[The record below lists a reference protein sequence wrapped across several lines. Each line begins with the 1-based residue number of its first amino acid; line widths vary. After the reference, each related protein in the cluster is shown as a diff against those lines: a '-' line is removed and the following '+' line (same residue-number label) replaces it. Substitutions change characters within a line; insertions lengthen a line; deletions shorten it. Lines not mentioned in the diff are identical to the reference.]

1 MSNYNNNNNNQYG
14 ENRGYDNQQ
23 YDNQSG
29 YNNQQQYD
37 NQSGYNQ
44 QQQQYGNQPGYGN
57 QDQYS
62 ENRGYE
68 NQSQYGENRGFDE
81 QQQGEEGE
89 RGFLSNVGNYSYK
102 DETYTDKH
110 GVVHNKID
118 KSHVVVQG
126 LGVAA
131 AGGLAYT
138 AYQKYAHKDDTPQQ
152 QQQYQQELQQ
162 SKGNFFV
169 DEDGSIDKSHAAIAG
184 VGVVAAGLLAK
195 KLYDN
200 FEERNLPEEKHGK
213 HRDNNDY
220 KY

>member
-1 MSNYNNNNNNQYG
+1 MSNYNNNNQYDENRGYDNQQYGNQSGYNNNQQQYGNQPGYANQDQYG
-14 ENRGYDNQQ
+14 ENRGYDNQ
-23 YDNQSG
+23 NQ
-29 YNNQQQYD
+29 N
-37 NQSGYNQ
+37 
-44 QQQQYGNQPGYGN
+44 
-57 QDQYS
+57 
-62 ENRGYE
+62 
-68 NQSQYGENRGFDE
+68 QYGENRGFDE
-81 QQQGEEGE
+81 QQQGEDGE
-89 RGFLSNVGNYSYK
+89 RGFFGNAGQSITNYSYK

-138 AYQKYAHKDDTPQQ
+138 AYQKFAHKDDTPEQQ
-152 QQQYQQELQQ
+152 QQQQQELQQ
-162 SKGNFFV
+162 SKGNFFI
-169 DEDGSIDKSHAAIAG
+169 DEDGSVDKSHAALAG

>member
-1 MSNYNNNNNNQYG
+1 MSNYNNNNQYG

-23 YDNQSG
+23 QYGNQSG
-29 YNNQQQYD
+29 YNN
-37 NQSGYNQ
+37 N
-44 QQQQYGNQPGYGN
+44 QQQYGNQPGYAN
-57 QDQYS
+57 QDQYG
-62 ENRGYE
+62 ENRGYD
-68 NQSQYGENRGFDE
+68 NQNQNQNQYGENRGFDE
-81 QQQGEEGE
+81 QQQGEDGE
-89 RGFLSNVGNYSYK
+89 RGFLGNVANYSYK

-138 AYQKYAHKDDTPQQ
+138 AYQKLAHKDDTPEQQ
-152 QQQYQQELQQ
+152 QQQQQELQQ
-162 SKGNFFV
+162 SKGNFFI
-169 DEDGSIDKSHAAIAG
+169 DEDGSVDKSHAALAG